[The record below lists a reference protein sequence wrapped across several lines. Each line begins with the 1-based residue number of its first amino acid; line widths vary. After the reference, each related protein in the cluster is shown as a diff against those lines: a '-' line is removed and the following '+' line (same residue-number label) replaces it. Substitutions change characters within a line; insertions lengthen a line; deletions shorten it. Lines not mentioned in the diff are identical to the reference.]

1 MKYIAKATRR
11 NIDGKA
17 DYAHVFKHADGSVI
31 IFDTQEAAV
40 SYATVSCNEPAYAM
54 YNPRA
59 IELKEWI
66 G

>member
-11 NIDGKA
+11 NIESKV

-31 IFDTQEAAV
+31 IFDTSEEAMTYAV
-40 SYATVSCNEPAYAM
+40 TSCNEPAYGL
-54 YNPRA
+54 YNPRVL
-59 IELKEWI
+59 ELKEYI